1 MELTVYSSKGQKS
14 GNIAVA
20 DEIFG
25 VALKQSLVHEVI
37 VAQDSNSRRLAAHVK
52 DRGEVAGTG
61 KKPWKQKGTGRA
73 RHGHR
78 RSPIWSGGGIT
89 FGPNAFRN
97 FFKKVNK
104 KVRRK
109 AIQMVLSDRA
119 RDEKFLVVEAYDV
132 EAGKTK
138 GIAALRAAL
147 PGSGR
152 PTLFV
157 TSATDENVVRAAKN
171 LPRVKTIAAHS
182 LNVRDL
188 TRFEYIVT
196 SKDAL
201 DVIVNTYK
209 A

>member
-1 MELTVYSSKGQKS
+1 MELTLYSSKGQKS
-14 GNIAVA
+14 GNVTVA
-20 DEIFG
+20 DSIFA
-25 VALKQSLVHEVI
+25 VPVKSSLVHEVI
-37 VAQDSNSRRLAAHVK
+37 VAQDANSRVLASHVK
-52 DRGEVAGTG
+52 DRSEVAGTG

-78 RSPIWSGGGIT
+78 RSPIWVGGGIT

-119 RDEKFLVVEAYDV
+119 KNEKFLVVDQYDI
-132 EAGKTK
+132 ADGKTK
-138 GIAALRAAL
+138 SLDVLRKAL
-147 PGSGR
+147 PCGER
-152 PTLFV
+152 PTLV
-157 TSATDENVVRAAKN
+157 ITTQNDVDVARAARN
-171 LPRVKTIAAHS
+171 LPRIKTIAAHS
-182 LNVRDL
+182 LNARDL
-188 TRFEYIVT
+188 AKYEYIVT

-201 DVIVNTYK
+201 DVITNTYK

>member
-14 GNIAVA
+14 GSIAVA

-25 VALKQSLVHEVI
+25 IPLKQSLVHEVI

-109 AIQMVLSDRA
+109 AVRMVLSDRA
-119 RDEKFLVVEAYDV
+119 RDERFLVVEGY
-132 EAGKTK
+132 EITAGKTK
-138 GIAALRAAL
+138 DLATLRAAL
-147 PGSGR
+147 PGNGR

-157 TSATDENVVRAAKN
+157 TALADQEVVRAAQN
-171 LPRVKTIAAHS
+171 LPRVETIAAHS
-182 LNVRDL
+182 LNAKDL
-188 TRFEYIVT
+188 TRYEYIVA

-201 DVIVNTYK
+201 DVITNTYK